1 MAKDSIRDYSATSS
15 DNSDIQSVD
24 ISEGCAPSGLNNAIR
39 EVMTDLKNVSAG
51 TVALETPVA
60 DSFSTDTISEKTS
73 ATGVTIDGVLLK
85 DGAIGSIANA
95 VAAHLTSIN
104 GGQIGGSRNLIIN
117 GNMAVSQR
125 GTSVTSF
132 SSQDYTTA
140 DRWKLIGSNFGTWTV
155 TQSTDVPAGQGFANS
170 FKLDCTTAD
179 TSIGAADSLR
189 FRQGIEG
196 QNLQHLKKGT
206 SNAESVTFSF
216 WVKTNKTGSYAFE
229 LLDQDNSRHICKLYT
244 VDSANTWEKK
254 VFTFAG
260 DTSGVLDND
269 NAMSFQPQW
278 YLIAGTDSTSGTLA
292 TSWASRVAANK
303 AAGHN
308 VNLADSTSNEWY
320 ITGVQ
325 LEVGEVATPFEHEP
339 FSVTLQKCERYYN
352 RIYDI
357 WCDFAV
363 YANNGRMSRR
373 VDFPTTMRAN
383 PSMTRNSV
391 STTNC
396 DGVAS
401 NRTNLHGTH
410 IYANSTGAVGDAFF
424 IINNMEADAEL

>member
-1 MAKDSIRDYSATSS
+1 MTRA
-15 DNSDIQSVD
+15 
-24 ISEGCAPSGLNNAIR
+24 R
-39 EVMTDLKNVSAG
+39 ELADLGGSAG
-51 TVALETPVA
+51 AGG
-60 DSFSTDTISEKTS
+60 I
-73 ATGVTIDGVLLK
+73 TGK
-85 DGAIGSIANA
+85 
-95 VAAHLTSIN
+95 
-104 GGQIGGSRNLIIN
+104 NLIIN
-117 GNMAVSQR
+117 GKMAVAQR

-292 TSWASRVAANK
+292 TSWASRVSANK

-325 LEVGEVATPFEHEP
+325 LEVGSATPFEHEP
-339 FSVTLQKCERYYN
+339 FAVTQHKCFRYYQRAGSYSGFFTN
-352 RIYDI
+352 TSGRVRAMLVGHTVMRAQPTASNTTGI
-357 WCDFAV
+357 AV
-363 YANNGRMSRR
+363 YSKNAGISGATTIFTAPGNFRNGPSSFIDFDTVATSTVQGQGCTGDNNTDVRY
-373 VDFPTTMRAN
+373 FE
-383 PSMTRNSV
+383 
-391 STTNC
+391 
-396 DGVAS
+396 
-401 NRTNLHGTH
+401 L
-410 IYANSTGAVGDAFF
+410 
-424 IINNMEADAEL
+424 DAEL

>member
-1 MAKDSIRDYSATSS
+1 MALSKILPASQDQY
-15 DNSDIQSVD
+15 V
-24 ISEGCAPSGLNNAIR
+24 
-39 EVMTDLKNVSAG
+39 
-51 TVALETPVA
+51 
-60 DSFSTDTISEKTS
+60 
-73 ATGVTIDGVLLK
+73 
-85 DGAIGSIANA
+85 GA
-95 VAAHLTSIN
+95 
-104 GGQIGGSRNLIIN
+104 RNLIIN
-117 GNMAVSQR
+117 GNMAVAQR

-132 SSQDYTTA
+132 SSGPNYTTA

-206 SNAESVTFSF
+206 SNAESVTLSF

-254 VFTFAG
+254 VFTFEG
-260 DTSGVLDND
+260 DTSGALDND

-292 TSWASRVAANK
+292 TSWASRVSANK

-325 LEVGEVATPFEHEP
+325 LEVGSATPFEHES
-339 FSVTLQKCERYYN
+339 FAETLRKCQRYFY
-352 RIYDI
+352 RIGGNETD
-357 WCDFAV
+357 ALGSNV
-363 YANNGRMSRR
+363 GRMASGVMTGTGAGVVMRPNF
-373 VDFPTTMRAN
+373 VTMRDAPN
-383 PSMTRNSV
+383 VTFDDTLSNYTVMTNRTTNAVTGIGDNQSTA
-391 STTNC
+391 STT
-396 DGVAS
+396 
-401 NRTNLHGTH
+401 
-410 IYANSTGAVGDAFF
+410 AVGFTSGAASTDGAGALLRSTRAQSTVS
-424 IINNMEADAEL
+424 IDAEL